1 MSAKDRAFSKL
12 DREDLQEAIEA
23 NNEWVKEWVRKRE
36 GKRAYLDEAVDRE
49 LIQEAG
55 DALMHLSGKLDHS
68 TQEDLVRVLWDI
80 IDTLSV
86 WNRILARPVN
96 VKVAAELISTGLESG
111 LDKLASAG
119 VWTRRTIE
127 K

>member
-55 DALMHLSGKLDHS
+55 DALMHLSGKLDRS
-68 TQEDLVRVLWDI
+68 TQEDLVKVLWDI

-86 WNRILARPVN
+86 WNRVLARPVN